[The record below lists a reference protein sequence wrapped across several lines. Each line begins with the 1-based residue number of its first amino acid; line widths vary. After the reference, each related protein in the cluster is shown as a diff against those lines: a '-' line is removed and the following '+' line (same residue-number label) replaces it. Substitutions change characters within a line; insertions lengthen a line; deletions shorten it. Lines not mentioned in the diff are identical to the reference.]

1 MNFLSEFR
9 RERER
14 NQSDEVFFVCLIRW
28 RYHKLN
34 YFQKFWYFFSKN
46 VSYTSI
52 KFLYNFEF
60 FFFFFLKMIFVK
72 LF

>member
-1 MNFLSEFR
+1 MKFLSLSSG
-9 RERER
+9 ERNER

-46 VSYTSI
+46 VS
-52 KFLYNFEF
+52 
-60 FFFFFLKMIFVK
+60 
-72 LF
+72 